1 MSQSRVLVTGA
12 AGFVG
17 KWLCAHLLQHGY
29 AVTGGF
35 RSPNEVRGLSSQW
48 QTRLDGVSWVQV
60 DVHEPSSIDHA
71 LDPDPDS
78 VVHLAAVSSGAEAR
92 RDPAAAWTTNCIGTV
107 HIGQALERRDSA
119 ARLVLAS
126 TGEVYGRD
134 LTRPAQEAD
143 LVAPAS
149 PYAASKA
156 AAELAVFERHRRTGS
171 DVVVL
176 RPFTQTGP
184 SQTTQFFVP
193 AVIERVGRARRDR
206 AGSVEVGNLD
216 VVREF
221 LDVRDVAAAIHVALE
236 HGTAGEVYNIAT
248 ANGISLRSVFGTV
261 ARLMDWEGEALV
273 TKALQRRADIPYLVG
288 DGTRLRALGW
298 RDAYDLETTIQD
310 MIAEDLGEESGV

>member
-1 MSQSRVLVTGA
+1 MLVTGA

-17 KWLCAHLLQHGY
+17 KWLCAHLLEGGY

-35 RSPNEVRGLSSQW
+35 RSRAELEGLPAQW
-48 QTRLDGVSWVQV
+48 QSRLEAINWVQV
-60 DVHEPSSIDHA
+60 DVHEPSSIDRALEADPHA
-71 LDPDPDS
+71 

-92 RDPAAAWTTNCIGTV
+92 RDPAEAWTTNCIGTV
-107 HIGQALERRDSA
+107 NISQALERRDSA

-126 TGEVYGRD
+126 TGEVYGRG
-134 LTRPAQEAD
+134 LIQPAQETD
-143 LVAPAS
+143 LVTPAS

-156 AAELAVFERHRRTGS
+156 AAEHAVLERHRRTGS

-184 SQTTQFFVP
+184 SQTTRFFVP

-206 AGSVEVGNLD
+206 AGFVEVGNLD

-221 LDVRDVAAAIHVALE
+221 IDVRDVAAAIHVALE

-248 ANGISLRSVFGTV
+248 AHGISLRTVFGTV
-261 ARLMDWEGEALV
+261 ARLMDWEGEARV

-288 DGTRLRALGW
+288 DGTRIRALGW
-298 RDAYDLETTIQD
+298 RDSYDLETTIQD
-310 MIAEDLGEESGV
+310 MIAEDLGEVEESGV